1 MKHIDITGKDGR
13 VIKVSDDN
21 TYQDV
26 SIYCDNIDQVNELII
41 KLTAEL
47 LKGE

>member
-1 MKHIDITGKDGR
+1 MKYIEATSKDGR

-26 SIYCDNIDQVNELII
+26 TIYCDNVDQINELII
-41 KLTAEL
+41 KLIAEL

>member
-1 MKHIDITGKDGR
+1 MKYIEATSKDGR

-26 SIYCDNIDQVNELII
+26 TIYCDNVDQTNELII
-41 KLTAEL
+41 KLIAEL